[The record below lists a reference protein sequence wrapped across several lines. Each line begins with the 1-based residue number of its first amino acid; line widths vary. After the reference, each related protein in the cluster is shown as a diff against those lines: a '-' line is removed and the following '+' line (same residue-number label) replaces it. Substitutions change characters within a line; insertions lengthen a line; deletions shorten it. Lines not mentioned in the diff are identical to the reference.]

1 MLDSIAA
8 STACELSPD
17 ARAALDTCEEIIASR
32 LPNLFR
38 PYLNPAVA
46 EACYC
51 LGEAVCE
58 LWPAAVGP
66 QQVFL
71 ANSYEEALSGAVKL
85 ARYDRSK
92 RGLST
97 VGVLQ
102 DFDSRLEN
110 FVDAKLVDRGRIAF
124 LPGLTT
130 TFRVEDALG
139 QYVAR
144 RPRPGFVAVSADS
157 LESVGFELLDALV
170 GVRSHPERPL
180 LIVSVTRNRLFFRED
195 SNEQPWRR
203 VTPDIVVCDESFAEF
218 GVPLG
223 AFLAPPHL
231 YAHWNNRRTATFHS
245 TTYQPNTVST
255 LHFMNVLR
263 RAEPEFI
270 RRHGNA
276 LRRINDDLAARRDSF
291 GRRYSPSLAKL
302 IDRVGLN
309 QRNMQAE
316 GHVVQAGTRRL
327 FDAVAGVACSVR
339 GHNPQTFADDI
350 RRTGAEEE
358 CREELQ
364 RRVHELTDMP
374 HLLPAV
380 SGASAVE
387 QALKLGLVAA
397 FPKTHVL
404 ALEGGYGGKT
414 LFALTGTAKSSLKAG
429 LAPLYPQVTYI
440 DPFAS
445 DAVARI
451 ERLCAAHPVGVI
463 QTELVQGVGGVR
475 EVPSSVLEC
484 LQKMRREHGCL
495 LLVDEVQTGVYRT
508 GPFVRSTQ
516 LGLQPDLLTIG
527 KGISDMMFPF
537 GLTLYVEQVAERVA
551 AAGFSLP
558 QRVRERYGYELGYRA
573 ALGVLRHAE
582 AVDLVDRVQLAGK
595 SLADAL
601 QQALAGCKNVAAI
614 RGFGL
619 LVGIEL
625 EAARFPRRHLKKQL
639 LQFAALAMLHHPRFP
654 VVAGF
659 CQYEPNVLKL
669 TPPLSISDDE
679 IRDLATTIG
688 DVLHRSPLHW
698 IASAVRR
705 GRVQKRENRKLAM
718 ESGAPTT

>member
-1 MLDSIAA
+1 
-8 STACELSPD
+8 
-17 ARAALDTCEEIIASR
+17 
-32 LPNLFR
+32 
-38 PYLNPAVA
+38 
-46 EACYC
+46 
-51 LGEAVCE
+51 
-58 LWPAAVGP
+58 
-66 QQVFL
+66 
-71 ANSYEEALSGAVKL
+71 
-85 ARYDRSK
+85 
-92 RGLST
+92 
-97 VGVLQ
+97 VLQ

-445 DAVARI
+445 DARGSHRTA
-451 ERLCAAHPVGVI
+451 LCRASGWSDPNG
-463 QTELVQGVGGVR
+463 TR
-475 EVPSSVLEC
+475 S
-484 LQKMRREHGCL
+484 RRRR
-495 LLVDEVQTGVYRT
+495 RT
-508 GPFVRSTQ
+508 R
-516 LGLQPDLLTIG
+516 
-527 KGISDMMFPF
+527 
-537 GLTLYVEQVAERVA
+537 
-551 AAGFSLP
+551 
-558 QRVRERYGYELGYRA
+558 
-573 ALGVLRHAE
+573 
-582 AVDLVDRVQLAGK
+582 
-595 SLADAL
+595 
-601 QQALAGCKNVAAI
+601 
-614 RGFGL
+614 
-619 LVGIEL
+619 
-625 EAARFPRRHLKKQL
+625 
-639 LQFAALAMLHHPRFP
+639 
-654 VVAGF
+654 
-659 CQYEPNVLKL
+659 
-669 TPPLSISDDE
+669 
-679 IRDLATTIG
+679 
-688 DVLHRSPLHW
+688 
-698 IASAVRR
+698 SAVVR
-705 GRVQKRENRKLAM
+705 A
-718 ESGAPTT
+718 